1 VPTRARIQRPRSR
14 QGLRGWRNGG
24 NLRTIP
30 SCQSVCRHLS
40 LMRSFFR
47 KQARSPLP
55 LTLEQRHQRD
65 AALPLR
71 TGGTVLGPL
80 ETRLLE
86 LLWARRRPATVRHI
100 RRAMPELAY
109 TTIMTTLDRLYRKGL
124 LLRDKDGRAF
134 TYAARYTRAELLSEL
149 ISGHVADLLGAA
161 KEGTLLLST
170 LVRAV
175 GRTDAALLDELD
187 ALVQAERL
195 RLRTEDK

>member
-1 VPTRARIQRPRSR
+1 M
-14 QGLRGWRNGG
+14 
-24 NLRTIP
+24 RT
-30 SCQSVCRHLS
+30 
-40 LMRSFFR
+40 FFR
-47 KQARSPLP
+47 KPAHFPGP
-55 LTLEQRHQRD
+55 LTLQLRQQKGGVH
-65 AALPLR
+65 ALR
-71 TGGTVLGPL
+71 TGSSVLGPL

-134 TYAARYTRAELLSEL
+134 AYAARYTRAELLSEL

-161 KEGTLLLST
+161 AEGTVLLST

-175 GRTDAALLDELD
+175 GRTDTALLDELD

-195 RLRTEDK
+195 RLRSEAK

>member
-1 VPTRARIQRPRSR
+1 VR
-14 QGLRGWRNGG
+14 
-24 NLRTIP
+24 
-30 SCQSVCRHLS
+30 
-40 LMRSFFR
+40 
-47 KQARSPLP
+47 
-55 LTLEQRHQRD
+55 LTLK
-65 AALPLR
+65 LR
-71 TGGTVLGPL
+71 QQKEAVEAFRTASSVLGPL

-86 LLWARRRPATVRHI
+86 LLWAQRSPATVRHI
-100 RRAMPELAY
+100 RRALPELAY

-134 TYAARYTRAELLSEL
+134 AYVPRYTRAELLSEL

-161 KEGTLLLST
+161 EEGTLLLST

-195 RLRTEDK
+195 RLGREGK

>member
-1 VPTRARIQRPRSR
+1 MPVPTRVRLVS
-14 QGLRGWRNGG
+14 
-24 NLRTIP
+24 
-30 SCQSVCRHLS
+30 LS

-55 LTLEQRHQRD
+55 LTLQMRHQRD
-65 AALPLR
+65 AAQTLR
-71 TGGTVLGPL
+71 TDSTILGPL
-80 ETRLLE
+80 ETELLE
-86 LLWARRRPATVRHI
+86 LLWARRRPATVRQI
-100 RRAMPELAY
+100 RRATPELAY

-134 TYAARYTRAELLSEL
+134 AYAARYTRAELLSEL

-161 KEGTLLLST
+161 QEGTLLLST

-175 GRTDAALLDELD
+175 GRRDAARLDELD

-195 RLRTEDK
+195 RLRREPK